1 MQSLVCEVLFTQ
13 LLHQGILI
21 RRLNHGL
28 AQLLPHVLLQNLFP
42 LGIVHRIKFGFTFLD
57 GCVKGRINIARG
69 VVGVILVSQDTSF
82 LTCVILIVAILSCIQ
97 ALDRVSLIQHSRKLV
112 VC

>member
-42 LGIVHRIKFGFTFLD
+42 LGIVHRIKFGFPFLD
-57 GCVKGRINIARG
+57 GCVKGRIKIARE
-69 VVGVILVSQDTSF
+69 VVV
-82 LTCVILIVAILSCIQ
+82 
-97 ALDRVSLIQHSRKLV
+97 VSLASQATSAPDEGVSAAAACFRSRPLYWFRQYLK
-112 VC
+112 CAT